1 MEVRK
6 IEGDL
11 TGPAASAWSGAAR
24 QSIALSPIPI
34 DAQPT
39 EYIRLAWATR
49 PYGRVGE
56 VAVSVARAGDRAFVR
71 LEWADSDEP
80 NTEFGDAAA
89 VYFPGGGGDAPAHTL
104 GSDEGPVTLWHWGAD
119 RQAARSL
126 VSTGPGRF
134 APSGTNGVTATAE
147 LTDGRWA
154 VVLEG
159 DADALGAGRIGVV
172 VWDGANEER
181 AGIGAAT
188 TEWIPL
194 EVASQGGA
202 S

>member
-1 MEVRK
+1 MEVQQ
-6 IEGDL
+6 IDGDL
-11 TGPAASAWSGAAR
+11 ADPGAAAWGGAAKE
-24 QSIALSPIPI
+24 SISLSPIPI

-39 EYIRLAWATR
+39 EYIRVAWADR

-56 VAVSVARAGDRAFVR
+56 VDVSVARSGDRAYVR
-71 LEWADSDEP
+71 LEWADSDEA

-89 VYFPGGGGDAPAHTL
+89 VYFPAGGDAPADTL
-104 GSDEGPVTLWHWGAD
+104 GSDDGPVNLWHWGAD
-119 RQAARSL
+119 RPAARSL

-134 APSGTNGVTATAE
+134 APSDSNGVAAAAA
-147 LTDGRWA
+147 LADGRWA

-159 DADALGAGRIGVV
+159 DATALGGGKLGVV

-194 EVASQGGA
+194 DGA